1 MSDRTEGVIDLM
13 EPLAQNRRIFTWVC
27 TVVAFTL
34 SVMALIPLFSLTW
47 GILAQGL
54 RRLSFETITS
64 LPAPVDLSTDTGFV
78 GNRSGGFAHAILG
91 TFYLVGMASSVSLP
105 LGILTGIFL
114 SEFARGRTY
123 GYVIRFV
130 ITVLSSVP
138 SVIMGVF
145 AYGLIILSGWTKFSA
160 IAGAF
165 ALTCTMLPI
174 VALTTEEALKI
185 VPQSYRLAAA
195 GLGAPKFY
203 TVLRTVLPV
212 AVPGITTGSLLAIS
226 RASGETAPLIFTSLS
241 TQFWP
246 TGIFNPMP
254 SLSVFIYNGAGSP
267 FSSEREMAWSASFT
281 LLFIVLLVNLISRVA
296 TRNRL
301 QSR

>member
-1 MSDRTEGVIDLM
+1 MNSGQELDIDLM

-27 TVVAFTL
+27 TAIAFTL
-34 SVMALIPLFSLTW
+34 SVIALVPLFSLTW
-47 GILAQGL
+47 EILSQGL
-54 RRLSFETITS
+54 NRLSWATLTG

-78 GNRSGGFAHAILG
+78 RNQTGGFAHAILG
-91 TFYLVGMASSVSLP
+91 TLYLVGMASVVSLP
-105 LGILTGIFL
+105 LGIMTGIFL
-114 SEFARGRTY
+114 SEFARNRAY
-123 GYVIRFV
+123 GYIIRFV

-145 AYGLIILSGWTKFSA
+145 AYGLIILQGWTKFSA
-160 IAGAF
+160 IAGSF
-165 ALTCTMLPI
+165 ALMCTMLPI
-174 VALTTEEALKI
+174 VSLTTEEALKI

-203 TVLRTVLPV
+203 RVLRTVVPV

-246 TGIFNPMP
+246 TGIFEPMP
-254 SLSVFIYNGAGSP
+254 SLSVFIFNGSGSP

-281 LLFIVLLVNLISRVA
+281 LLFIVLTVNLLSRLL
-296 TRNRL
+296 TRSRL
-301 QSR
+301 KSR